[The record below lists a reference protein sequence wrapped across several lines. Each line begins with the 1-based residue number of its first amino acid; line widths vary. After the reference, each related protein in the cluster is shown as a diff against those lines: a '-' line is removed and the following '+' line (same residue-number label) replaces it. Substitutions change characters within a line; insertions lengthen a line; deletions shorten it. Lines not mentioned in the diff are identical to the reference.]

1 MVDDLLL
8 LVAKLWGSF
17 INEASN
23 THYDVNVPLTFNNL
37 YLAISL
43 DMEPAILTSVN
54 AAVTLAVWDKGFESD
69 NKIRFL
75 FQSPKSYSDAFSY
88 FAICR

>member
-43 DMEPAILTSVN
+43 DI
-54 AAVTLAVWDKGFESD
+54 
-69 NKIRFL
+69 
-75 FQSPKSYSDAFSY
+75 SYSDTFSY